1 VTQRLEVGDGGT
13 GFDFLRIVDLSP
25 GELEATVFNLYQQWL
40 LLARRTAQNLL
51 QVRAHLFV
59 GVSRAVD
66 PDSLNPDPAFQVNPD
81 LDPVRIQGFDDQ
93 KVKKKNTAEIFFPFL
108 VGR

>member
-1 VTQRLEVGDGGT
+1 VTQRLEVGDGTGT

-51 QVRAHLFV
+51 QVR
-59 GVSRAVD
+59 
-66 PDSLNPDPAFQVNPD
+66 
-81 LDPVRIQGFDDQ
+81 
-93 KVKKKNTAEIFFPFL
+93 
-108 VGR
+108 

>member
-40 LLARRTAQNLL
+40 LLARRTAHSLL
-51 QVRAHLFV
+51 QVTAHLL
-59 GVSRAVD
+59 VSVRRAVD
-66 PDSLNPDPAFQVNPD
+66 PDSLNPDPDPAFQVNPD
-81 LDPVRIQGFDDQ
+81 LDPIRIQGFMT
-93 KVKKKNTAEIFFPFL
+93 KK
-108 VGR
+108 

>member
-1 VTQRLEVGDGGT
+1 VTQRLEAGDGGT

-51 QVRAHLFV
+51 QVTADMLV
-59 GVSRAVD
+59 SVSRAV
-66 PDSLNPDPAFQVNPD
+66 SRSGFI
-81 LDPVRIQGFDDQ
+81 RILIRIWIQIGSR
-93 KVKKKNTAEIFFPFL
+93 VLMTKK
-108 VGR
+108 